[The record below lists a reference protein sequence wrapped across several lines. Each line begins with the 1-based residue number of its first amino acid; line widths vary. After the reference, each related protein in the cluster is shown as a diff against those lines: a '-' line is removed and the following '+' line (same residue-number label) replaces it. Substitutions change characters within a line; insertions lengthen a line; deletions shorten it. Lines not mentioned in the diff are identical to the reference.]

1 LGMKGTIMNLKT
13 RYAPYV
19 FAFVIIGA
27 ILMSFTLYFRIN
39 PVESSVVDPRICGSV
54 FHWILFITSMP
65 AWILGL
71 LLSWIFG
78 LLLSSLVS
86 PTMPGYRI
94 LFHACAYVAQ
104 IAIYAGLGWLIG
116 FVRQRLFRGKKECP
130 TNKSTVP

>member
-1 LGMKGTIMNLKT
+1 MSLRN

-19 FAFVIIGA
+19 IAFVIIGA

-39 PVESSVVDPRICGSV
+39 PVESSVVDSRICGSV

-71 LLSWIFG
+71 LLSWILG
-78 LLLSSLVS
+78 LLLSSLAS
-86 PTMPGYRI
+86 PTVPDHRI
-94 LFHACAYVAQ
+94 LFPACAYVVQ

-116 FVRQRLFRGKKECP
+116 FVRQRLFRGKKDSP